1 MSKLTRLPIFRIK
14 EISAKIQHLEERIAT
29 ATGKKKQH
37 FKRELYGK
45 KATLR
50 HLCKLYVWGVQ

>member
-29 ATGKKKQH
+29 ATGKKKQN
-37 FKRELYGK
+37 FKRELCRK
-45 KATLR
+45 KATLK